1 MEHRL
6 DQQSAAK
13 AAEEARNDLRSLG
26 LRVTRQR
33 LVLLQ
38 ILERSDEH
46 LNAQALH
53 ARARKYA
60 PNVSLATVYRNLKVF
75 KNAGLVKQSWP
86 DSSDTKTSYESTN
99 KEPHCHFR
107 CLRCQQVVEMP
118 MTFLDGVQRE
128 LAGQLG
134 AALTSANLVGY
145 CADCKQE
152 FEKLGRDN
160 AEQGYVDDER

>member
-1 MEHRL
+1 MEQRL
-6 DQQSAAK
+6 TQQSAAK
-13 AAEEARNDLRSLG
+13 ARDDLRNLG

-46 LNAQALH
+46 LDAQALH
-53 ARARKYA
+53 ARARKHA
-60 PNVSLATVYRNLKVF
+60 PDISLATVYRNLKVF

-86 DSSDTKTSYESTN
+86 DSSDTKTSYESTS

-107 CLRCQQVVEMP
+107 CLGCQRMVEVP
-118 MTFLDGVQRE
+118 VTFLDGVQRE
-128 LAGQLG
+128 LARRRD
-134 AALTSANLVGY
+134 AALIGANLVGY

-152 FEKLGRDN
+152 FEKLDRDN
-160 AEQGYVDDER
+160 VVQGYVNDEG